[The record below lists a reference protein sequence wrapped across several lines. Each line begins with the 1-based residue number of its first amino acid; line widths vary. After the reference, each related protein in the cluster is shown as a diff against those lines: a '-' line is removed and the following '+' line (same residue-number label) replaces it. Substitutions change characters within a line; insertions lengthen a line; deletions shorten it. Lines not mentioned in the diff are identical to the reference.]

1 MYHATLAKNVAS
13 IKKNGLRVS
22 NGRRKSYDG
31 SDTKGLLF
39 LADDPEIARDFVE
52 TAQQDW
58 DNSEADESVV
68 VFRVDDRSLVKKD
81 LAPDRN
87 VIFNPEDDI
96 YSFEYPHG
104 IPAEFLEICER

>member
-1 MYHATLAKNVAS
+1 MLLYHATLAKNVAS

-31 SDTKGLLF
+31 SDTN
-39 LADDPEIARDFVE
+39 FVE